1 MEILTDTKANPPR
14 SIKAIKIRDVG
25 TRVVTMIT
33 DVKIMEGPP
42 MAPSTMTTPT
52 KQSTTM
58 TKIKMMTQRT
68 MVTAIPISTGQTTR
82 RETGVQRTTLLK
94 GTELEKRT
102 TSESIQKE
110 DEVMMEEIEV
120 ASLLEAGAEEINEAV
135 VAAMIA
141 ISEVEEG
148 ATMEVML
155 TTTIEMTK

>member
-1 MEILTDTKANPPR
+1 
-14 SIKAIKIRDVG
+14 
-25 TRVVTMIT
+25 
-33 DVKIMEGPP
+33 
-42 MAPSTMTTPT
+42 
-52 KQSTTM
+52 M

-68 MVTAIPISTGQTTR
+68 MVTAIPISTEQTTR

-94 GTELEKRT
+94 GIELEKRT